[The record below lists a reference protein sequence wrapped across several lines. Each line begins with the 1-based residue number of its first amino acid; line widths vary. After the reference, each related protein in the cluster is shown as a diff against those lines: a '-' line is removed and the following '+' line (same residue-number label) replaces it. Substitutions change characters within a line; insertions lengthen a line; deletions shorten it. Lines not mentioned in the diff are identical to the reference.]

1 MGFVSNND
9 TDENRYISIKTKKM
23 AIVCIIII
31 IAASYG
37 LFFFLQNSTES
48 DIKSN
53 LFADQKQRQIESTR
67 AISQHI
73 NSDLNLVLANLKILG
88 NYGHVQNGDFSNI
101 SVRNLMQ
108 EIFLQISP
116 IADRLFIMNQNG
128 TIILEK
134 AQSGE
139 QTHIGRNISKLA
151 WITKSRTDRAPT
163 FSNGYVG
170 LDGIYRIGI
179 TYPIINRDTGQF
191 IGLVGAAIP
200 SIKFFSHYGNLY
212 DIDFGFLAV
221 YDDKRNYI
229 ATPRTHFMG
238 KNFFGNQVQNFFH
251 QNDIQNSLYRKVFSG
266 QPSYAIY
273 NFGSGERLNTGY
285 PISLRDKPTYFV
297 FVVTPTSVIYT
308 HVNDVLYT
316 QRIET
321 FSLLAGITVAIAAL
335 IIFLIK
341 WNRSLSDEV
350 TKRTRELNKANKQL
364 DLNAK
369 SQKDFINI
377 AAHEL
382 RTPTQ
387 AIIGFAELA
396 KSDSEYLD
404 VDKRRGGF
412 IDIIYRNSMRLH
424 TLIKDTLDITRIE
437 SNTLILAKERFNI
450 SEVIR
455 SSIKDISNQTE
466 SINNKMINISFDES
480 IDPLYVEADRVRV
493 YQVISNLLTNAI
505 RFTKRGT
512 IIVMTEIKENKG
524 NRQVF
529 VSIKDTGPGIDPE
542 IAPRLFTKFAS
553 KSESG
558 TGLGLYISKS
568 IVEGHGGEIWAKN
581 NADGIGAIFTFTLPL
596 SNTP

>member
-1 MGFVSNND
+1 M
-9 TDENRYISIKTKKM
+9 
-23 AIVCIIII
+23 
-31 IAASYG
+31 
-37 LFFFLQNSTES
+37 
-48 DIKSN
+48 
-53 LFADQKQRQIESTR
+53 
-67 AISQHI
+67 
-73 NSDLNLVLANLKILG
+73 
-88 NYGHVQNGDFSNI
+88 
-101 SVRNLMQ
+101 
-108 EIFLQISP
+108 
-116 IADRLFIMNQNG
+116 
-128 TIILEK
+128 
-134 AQSGE
+134 
-139 QTHIGRNISKLA
+139 
-151 WITKSRTDRAPT
+151 
-163 FSNGYVG
+163 
-170 LDGIYRIGI
+170 
-179 TYPIINRDTGQF
+179 
-191 IGLVGAAIP
+191 
-200 SIKFFSHYGNLY
+200 
-212 DIDFGFLAV
+212 
-221 YDDKRNYI
+221 
-229 ATPRTHFMG
+229 
-238 KNFFGNQVQNFFH
+238 
-251 QNDIQNSLYRKVFSG
+251 
-266 QPSYAIY
+266 
-273 NFGSGERLNTGY
+273 
-285 PISLRDKPTYFV
+285 
-297 FVVTPTSVIYT
+297 
-308 HVNDVLYT
+308 
-316 QRIET
+316 
-321 FSLLAGITVAIAAL
+321 

-512 IIVMTEIKENKG
+512 ITVMTEIKENKG
-524 NRQVF
+524 SRQVF